1 MSHFFQNFSGN
12 FGVSYQDLSIF
23 KDDHLD
29 TVKTSP
35 LIDHFIKNKKQ
46 RQINDTYSAVT
57 KILNIDTRQECDRQS
72 NFKSSSS
79 SEPNLLQTISRKP
92 EPTNSTVFVSS
103 VPKDLNFISEFNKSG
118 CNSVADSVAVKD
130 WNLADLQSEN
140 FFENN
145 ELGDRA
151 ASVSPNEEDMS
162 NYKREG
168 SYTEAMSNRVD
179 LSDDEHSLYNKKKPK
194 LPKNPIVDFDRK
206 VLKAISE
213 QSLQSLVNST
223 QNLRMSNDKFS
234 ALADEAFTSTP
245 ISATEKRNVASTPN
259 LAVSNQLDPIPGL
272 FDEER
277 RKSVQDIRRKGSI
290 IKSST
295 STSGMSDAEERTMT
309 SVKSFN
315 GSNCSKGVHFS
326 PVVSE
331 VNWRD
336 DSVSTVT
343 PDRESSYSFGSSSP
357 ERRPSPPKQI
367 YKPKARLATPVRLTS
382 SQPDLSD
389 NDSCKREFVDSLK
402 NLRQDYSKSQPDV
415 SRIKRRGMFFFISA
429 Y

>member
-1 MSHFFQNFSGN
+1 MKSPDKKNSYVGFSAYDGDVFQNFNGN

-29 TVKTSP
+29 TLKTSP

-46 RQINDTYSAVT
+46 RQTNDTYTAVT
-57 KILNIDTRQECDRQS
+57 KILNIDTHQECDRQS
-72 NFKSSSS
+72 NFKTSSC
-79 SEPNLLQTISRKP
+79 SEPNLLQTISRNS
-92 EPTNSTVFVSS
+92 EPANNTVFVSS
-103 VPKDLNFISEFNKSG
+103 VPKDLNFISEFTNSACSSG
-118 CNSVADSVAVKD
+118 ANSIAVKD
-130 WNLADLQSEN
+130 WNLADLHSGI

-145 ELGDRA
+145 ELNIDNITTI
-151 ASVSPNEEDMS
+151 VSAIEEEDMS
-162 NYKREG
+162 HYKREG

-179 LSDDEHSLYNKKKPK
+179 LSDDEHSLYNKRKPK
-194 LPKNPIVDFDRK
+194 LPKSPISAV
-206 VLKAISE
+206 S
-213 QSLQSLVNST
+213 ST
-223 QNLRMSNDKFS
+223 QNLHQSRDKFQ

-245 ISATEKRNVASTPN
+245 ISSTEKRNVASTPN
-259 LAVSNQLDPIPGL
+259 LAVANQLEPIPAF

-295 STSGMSDAEERTMT
+295 STSGMSDAEEKTLT

-315 GSNCSKGVHFS
+315 GSNNSKGVHFS

-343 PDRESSYSFGSSSP
+343 PDRESSYSFDSSSP
-357 ERRPSPPKQI
+357 ERHPSPPKEI
-367 YKPKARLATPVRLTS
+367 VKPKARLGTPARLS
-382 SQPDLSD
+382 LSQPDLSD
-389 NDSCKREFVDSLK
+389 NDSCKREFEDSLK
-402 NLRQDYSKSQPDV
+402 SLRHDYSKSQPDV
-415 SRIKRRGMFFFISA
+415 SRIKRR
-429 Y
+429 